1 MKLSTYIRK
10 EQEFQIFIRSK
21 SGEWETYDPM
31 THGPAESI
39 TSGYVVAYAN
49 GEVVENSVNA
59 DDLPPNTHYISV
71 VPYKLVKMPE
81 CAADDPRVKIVHE
94 PSAYHQHGRYC
105 TKLTNTCDIPFKVN
119 RFSFFSK
126 KGIFRS
132 YRLSTISN
140 DWFSHE
146 QFMCWYNAKSE
157 WIPPGSTVADQDNYG
172 FGNGY
177 WVFEIEFE
185 NKKVILVKSRLPN
198 KELKATR

>member
-1 MKLSTYIRK
+1 MKLSAYIRE

-21 SGEWETYDPM
+21 SGEWETYDPSV
-31 THGPAESI
+31 HGPADSI
-39 TSGYVVAYAN
+39 TWGYVIAYTN
-49 GEVVENSVNA
+49 GEVVENRVNVN
-59 DDLPPNTHYISV
+59 DLPQGTHYISM
-71 VPYKLVKMPE
+71 VPYKVVKMPK
-81 CAADDPRVKIVHE
+81 CVADDPRVTIVHE
-94 PSAYHQHGRYC
+94 PSAYHQHDHYC
-105 TKLTNTCDIPFKVN
+105 TKLTNTGDIPFKVN
-119 RFSFFSK
+119 RFSAFSK
-126 KGIFRS
+126 KAFFGG

-146 QFMCWYNAKSE
+146 QFMYWYNAKSE
-157 WIPPGSTVADQDNYG
+157 WIQPGSTVADQDNYG